1 MTKIAVIA
9 TLACGTSAI
18 LKIPLTKTQ
27 TARSYFR
34 ESGLYFDDNAPFTK
48 YSDVEVGDDPV
59 PIHNYAD
66 AQFYGPV
73 TVGTPGVEFQ
83 VIYDTGS
90 SNLWVPSS
98 TCGFGCLGK
107 NKYDH
112 SKSSTYKPNGTVF
125 NIEYGS
131 GPVAGFLS
139 EDTAIVGNI
148 PVPNQVFAE
157 INNVKGLGAA
167 FGAGKFDGIL
177 GLAFQ
182 AISVDNIP
190 PVFVSMVEQGL
201 ITDPVFAFY
210 LSNEDGVDG
219 ELDFGGVDA
228 NHYTGSFMYVP
239 VSSQTY
245 WQTNLDTMTIN
256 GKAVTSATK
265 AIVDSGTS
273 LLAGPKSEVTA
284 IAKSLGAIPLLTTG
298 EWLIDC
304 GKRQKGPDLDIVL
317 GGNTLTLSAADYIVD
332 NSPLCL
338 LGMVGIDIPAPAGP
352 LWILGDPFM
361 RKYYTVFDYGQK
373 RLGFALAK

>member
-1 MTKIAVIA
+1 MSKIAVIA

-34 ESGLYFDDNAPFTK
+34 ENDLYFDDNAPFTK
-48 YSDVEVGDDPV
+48 YQEIEVGEDPV

-73 TVGTPGVEFQ
+73 TVGTPGVTFN
-83 VIYDTGS
+83 VVYDTGS
-90 SNLWVPSS
+90 SNLWVASS

-107 NKYDH
+107 NKYN
-112 SKSSTYKPNGTVF
+112 SKKSSTYQANGTVF
-125 NIEYGS
+125 NIAYGS
-131 GPVAGFLS
+131 GPVSGFLS
-139 EDTAIVGNI
+139 EDTATLGNI
-148 PVPNQVFAE
+148 PVPHQTFAE
-157 INNVKGLGAA
+157 INNVKGLGPAYA
-167 FGAGKFDGIL
+167 AGKFDGIL

-182 AISVDNIP
+182 SISVYGIP

-201 ITDPVFAFY
+201 IEDPVFAFY

-219 ELDFGGVDA
+219 ELDFGGIDA
-228 NHYTGSFMYVP
+228 NHYTGDFMYVA

-245 WQTNLDTMTIN
+245 WEVKLDSLSID
-256 GKAVTSATK
+256 GKVVTSATK

-304 GKRQKGPDLDIVL
+304 KKRTNGKDLTIVL
-317 GGNTLTLSAADYIVD
+317 GGHTLTLSSMDYII
-332 NSPLCL
+332 NNAPLCL

-361 RKYYTVFDYGQK
+361 RKYYTVFDYGEK